1 MAELEKAEA
10 KKAEAKAT
18 EKKKQ
23 KSAPIVTD
31 EDLTSGL
38 LDVTKVGF
46 ETFQEKNRKSFKNR
60 TFSWNQK
67 SHGTRYQWSTT
78 HPAQMRNNPIYDVI
92 LAIWSLLRHQPVI
105 LQNTFLF

>member
-18 EKKKQ
+18 EKKKE

-46 ETFQEKNRKSFKNR
+46 ETFQKKIEKVSKIVLFLETKKVME
-60 TFSWNQK
+60 Q
-67 SHGTRYQWSTT
+67 GTSGQ
-78 HPAQMRNNPIYDVI
+78 
-92 LAIWSLLRHQPVI
+92 LRIQ
-105 LQNTFLF
+105 LR

>member
-46 ETFQEKNRKSFKNR
+46 ETFQKKFEKVSKIVLFLETKKVME
-60 TFSWNQK
+60 Q
-67 SHGTRYQWSTT
+67 GTSGQ
-78 HPAQMRNNPIYDVI
+78 
-92 LAIWSLLRHQPVI
+92 LRIQ
-105 LQNTFLF
+105 LR